1 MLQVYV
7 SSVSCFKRKLFGW
20 DRRSHVVRMCR
31 RGVWIP
37 VCAHET
43 EKARVVPACVREM
56 QRARGVP
63 TYARENGAGA
73 GVSQN
78 VWASSTLDIGDGVCY
93 RPAVD

>member
-20 DRRSHVVRMCR
+20 DRRSHVVCMCR

-56 QRARGVP
+56 QRTRGVP
-63 TYARENGAGA
+63 TYAREMVQAR
-73 GVSQN
+73 
-78 VWASSTLDIGDGVCY
+78 ASLRTFGLALLWILEMEYAADL
-93 RPAVD
+93 P